1 MLLNSAPLKK
11 IIFLRPCSNGDLL
24 NVVEIANEF
33 IWSLNIGS
41 EGLEDFNR
49 IMTKIMKTTF
59 LQVSVVGFVFSYV
72 IFNLF
77 INENSLCS

>member
-1 MLLNSAPLKK
+1 MLLNSAPLNK

-41 EGLEDFNR
+41 ERLEDFNR

-59 LQVSVVGFVFSYV
+59 LQVSVVGFVFSYI